1 MNASTYVPRQFVRLW
16 HIAFLLPLLFIVCI
30 TQAQVA
36 GTGSIQG
43 SVVDSTGAAIPGAT
57 VTIVRGVTDVK
68 HTATSDSS
76 GLFDFPNLEVGT
88 YTLTVTAPGFATYIS
103 KSNTL
108 EVGSN
113 ININAKLPVG
123 EANTHV
129 EVTAEG
135 LALQTEDVSFKQTID
150 QNAVTEMPI
159 NGRQMTS
166 LITLAG
172 GASAAPAGDFTGSK
186 YSYATISV
194 SIAGGGGNTTAWRLD
209 GGDNN
214 DYMGNGNLPFPFP
227 DAVNQFSVESTV
239 LGAQSG
245 QHSGG
250 LVNVVT
256 RSGTNTYHG
265 TAFEFI
271 RNPII
276 DATNYFATG
285 KDTLHQDEY
294 GGTFGGKIIRDKLFA
309 FAGYQHNRAVQAQNS
324 TQAQVPTA
332 ANLLGDYSVTDPVA
346 TAANPIGTK
355 TPSGACKGTYSQLLD
370 PLTGAVLP
378 GNKYATPPTYNAAS
392 LALDK
397 YLPKIDPTYDTGNC
411 GNVHYAIPSEVFDN
425 QFVTRVDYT
434 INPKQ
439 HFYARY
445 LYDGYTAPAF
455 YSPTNILITTQSGNR
470 EKVQTFTMG
479 EDWTINSNTVNSSH
493 ATLLRRLDNRGYNTS
508 DINATTLGINLYQ
521 YEPVGLYIS
530 ATKFTLGG
538 GTNSLAHFN
547 DNTLALDD
555 DLTLVRGKHTIVI
568 GGEFVRNQLNIFN
581 NYEDNGNFAFGNQFS
596 AYGPTGTKPTGGV
609 TNTGDSTLD
618 YLMGAQSSFQQSK
631 AQQNALRGS
640 IPSIY
645 AQDTYHPSKRLTLVA
660 GLRWSPN
667 FAPYDYFN
675 RGTAF
680 SMAAFLAN
688 QTSSV
693 YPNAP
698 AGALYYGDPGVPR
711 AYTKSTPVQF
721 SPNAG
726 VSFDPRGDGK
736 TVIRAGAE
744 LIYDQPNFFTAQ
756 RLEDNPPFAT
766 AISQVQTSTS
776 GPISFSAP
784 WSAGSITTNPFPQ
797 PAVPTPSQAL
807 FFPQSQFI
815 FTPAT
820 FKPSY
825 TIQYTLS
832 VQHQFAHDIEF
843 QVDYIG
849 NGTRHAPVGTPL
861 DAATFVPGVWGVGGT
876 GCPGVVTTG
885 PAGKPAGAAGTA
897 CSTVANQSQ
906 RFALTEANP
915 LQGNQYLGGGGGTVL
930 VNDNA
935 MADYNALVTTVQHRL
950 SKTFSVLANWTWSKC
965 LNIEDSQGDLAGT
978 SVQNPNNLAGDYAP
992 CGSDYRH
999 IENVVIVARSNFALP
1014 RLAALAINNWE
1025 LAPLTH
1031 IVSGAPFTV
1040 TTGVDNSLTDVGN
1053 DRPNV
1058 IPGVDPYL
1066 HLFINSGSAS
1076 ITNRGYLNAA
1086 AFCQS
1091 GNTTCNAPAIGT
1103 FGNAGRNAFRG
1114 PAAYQFDAQISRIFP
1129 IYERLTTTLRLEA
1142 YNVLNHPN
1150 FSNPTSALNSSTFG
1164 QVSST
1169 SNAARVFQGSLK
1181 FSF

>member
-1 MNASTYVPRQFVRLW
+1 MFLFRTILRRL
-16 HIAFLLPLLFIVCI
+16 ALPLQALSFLMVLLSAV
-30 TQAQVA
+30 TLRAQVA
-36 GTGSIQG
+36 GTGNIQG
-43 SVVDSTGAAIPGAT
+43 SVVDSTGAVIPNAAIT
-57 VTIVRGVTDVK
+57 LTETSTQTK
-68 HTATSDSS
+68 HTAKSDSS
-76 GLFDFPNLEVGT
+76 GVFVFPNVEIGT
-88 YTLTVTAPGFATYIS
+88 YSVNVTAPGF
-103 KSNTL
+103 KSYTDNGIVL
-108 EVGSN
+108 EVGSSIAVN
-113 ININAKLPVG
+113 VTMTVG
-123 EANTHV
+123 AATEQV
-129 EVTAEG
+129 EVTTDT
-135 LALQTEDVSFKQTID
+135 LALQTEDPTFKQTID
-150 QNAVTEMPI
+150 EKTVTEMPL

-172 GASAAPAGDFTGSK
+172 GASAAPGGDFTGSK

-209 GGDNN
+209 GGVNN

-271 RNPII
+271 RNPLI

-294 GGTFGGKIIRDKLFA
+294 GGTFGGKIIRDRLFA
-309 FAGYQHNRAVQAQNS
+309 FAGYQHHRAVQAQNS

-346 TAANPIGTK
+346 TTTNPLGSK
-355 TPSGACKGTYSQLLD
+355 TPSGACKGTYSQLVD
-370 PLTGAVLP
+370 PLTGNPLP

-392 LALDK
+392 LALQK
-397 YLPKIDPTYDTGNC
+397 YLPAIDPTYDTGNC
-411 GNVHYAIPSEVFDN
+411 GNVKYAIPSEVFIN

-434 INPKQ
+434 INPRQ

-479 EDWTINSNTVNSSH
+479 EDWTINNSTVNSAH
-493 ATLLRRLDNRGYNTS
+493 ATVLRRLDNRGYNSS
-508 DINATTLGINLYQ
+508 DINATTLGVNLYQ
-521 YEPVGLYIS
+521 AQPVGLYIS
-530 ATKFTLGG
+530 ATKFTIGG

-555 DLTLVRGKHTIVI
+555 DLTLIRGKHQIVI

-581 NYEDNGNFAFGNQFS
+581 NYEDNGNFAFGNLFS
-596 AYGPTGTKPTGGV
+596 AYGPSGTKGSAPANV
-609 TNTGDSTLD
+609 GDSTLD

-680 SMAAFLAN
+680 SMSAFLAN
-688 QTSSV
+688 QVSSV

-721 SPNAG
+721 SPNVG
-726 VSFDPRGDGK
+726 VSYDPMGNGK
-736 TVIRAGAE
+736 SVIRAGAE

-776 GPISFSAP
+776 GPISFSSP
-784 WSAGSITTNPFPQ
+784 WSAGSITTSPFPQ
-797 PAVPTPSQAL
+797 PAVPTPAQAQY
-807 FFPQSQFI
+807 FPQSQFI
-815 FTPAT
+815 FTPTT

-825 TIQYTLS
+825 TIQYTVS
-832 VQHQFAHDIEF
+832 IQHQFPHDIEF

-849 NGTRHAPVGTPL
+849 NGTRHAPIGTAL
-861 DAATFVPGVWGVGGT
+861 DAATFVPGVWGAGGT
-876 GCPGVVTTG
+876 GCAGVVTTG

-897 CSTVANQSQ
+897 CSTIANQAQ

-930 VNDNA
+930 VNDTATAN
-935 MADYNALVTTVQHRL
+935 YNGMVVTAQHRL

-965 LNIEDSQGDLAGT
+965 LNIADAQGDLAST
-978 SVQNPNNLAGDYAP
+978 LVENPNNISLDYSP

-1014 RLAALAINNWE
+1014 RVAALFVNNWE

-1058 IPGVDPYL
+1058 NAGVDPYL
-1066 HLFINSGSAS
+1066 HQFINSGSAS
-1076 ITNRGYLNAA
+1076 ISNRGYLNVA
-1086 AFCQS
+1086 AFCVAGQ
-1091 GNTTCNAPAIGT
+1091 TTCNAPATGT
-1103 FGNAGRNAFRG
+1103 YGNASRNAYRG

-1142 YNVLNHPN
+1142 FNVLNHPN